1 MKKALKIAFQG
12 EFEDDFYHRFS
23 PPFSPLL
30 CEEVVR
36 WWSCVR
42 YGVGVWKS
50 ISFSKLAWYEGSKSW
65 F

>member
-50 ISFSKLAWYEGSKSW
+50 ISFSKL
-65 F
+65 